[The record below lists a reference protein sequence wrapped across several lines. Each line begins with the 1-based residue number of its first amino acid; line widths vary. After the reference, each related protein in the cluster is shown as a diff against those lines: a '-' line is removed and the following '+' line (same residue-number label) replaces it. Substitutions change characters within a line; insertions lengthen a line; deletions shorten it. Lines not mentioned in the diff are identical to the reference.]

1 MNSILIKNILLD
13 DNKTDILILNNRINK
28 ISQNIDY
35 KADKE
40 IDGDKKVVIPGLIN
54 MHTHAAMTLMRG
66 IGEDMS
72 LMEWLENTIW
82 PVERKLDN
90 EMIYWGTKLAC
101 LEMIKSGTTTFND
114 QYWRIP
120 YSVKAVEEMGLRSVQ
135 SYVILDLMDLSKSDQ
150 IKSECSEMYELSKS
164 WGERTKFAIGIH
176 SPYSVSEEMIVWA
189 SAFARERGLLVH
201 IHLSETLGENE
212 RSIEKHG

>member
-40 IDGDKKVVIPGLIN
+40 INGEKKVVIPGLIN

-120 YSVKAVEEMGLRSVQ
+120 YSVKAIEEMGLRSVQ
-135 SYVILDLMDLSKSDQ
+135 S
-150 IKSECSEMYELSKS
+150 
-164 WGERTKFAIGIH
+164 
-176 SPYSVSEEMIVWA
+176 
-189 SAFARERGLLVH
+189 
-201 IHLSETLGENE
+201 
-212 RSIEKHG
+212 

>member
-40 IDGDKKVVIPGLIN
+40 IDGEKKVVIPGLIN

-90 EMIYWGTKLAC
+90 EM
-101 LEMIKSGTTTFND
+101 
-114 QYWRIP
+114 
-120 YSVKAVEEMGLRSVQ
+120 
-135 SYVILDLMDLSKSDQ
+135 
-150 IKSECSEMYELSKS
+150 
-164 WGERTKFAIGIH
+164 
-176 SPYSVSEEMIVWA
+176 
-189 SAFARERGLLVH
+189 
-201 IHLSETLGENE
+201 
-212 RSIEKHG
+212 